1 MRVAIVHERLTEVA
15 GSEQVVAQLATQ
27 WPDAQVTIPI
37 VDPRVDIAFTDRVVS
52 GSLSDPYRRLGYR
65 SYVPL
70 LPLVPSWLRR
80 RELASAD
87 VVIISHHAFGV
98 AAAHAAGTTPSVA
111 YVHSP
116 ARWAWDEEMRKGEA
130 ASLPARAALDLL
142 SRLAIANERRSAGRV
157 TTVVASSSAVAE
169 RIERHWQRTAR
180 VVHPPVDTDFYRPDP
195 AEPIED
201 YFLLAGRLV
210 PYKRPELAIR
220 AAAAAGVRLVV
231 AGEGR
236 AAQRCMALPES
247 DGVTFLGRV
256 PNDEFRRLQRRAKA
270 LVMCGEE
277 DFGIVPVE
285 AMACGTPVVALG
297 VGGVLDSVDDG
308 ETGHLIQPG
317 DDAEVVDRFAAAL
330 ASFDRSRFDPN
341 VIRLRAERFSRHVFR
356 QAMAD
361 VVTATVAA

>member
-52 GSLSDPYRRLGYR
+52 GSLSDAYRRLGYR

-157 TTVVASSSAVAE
+157 TTVVASSSAVAAC
-169 RIERHWQRTAR
+169 T
-180 VVHPPVDTDFYRPDP
+180 
-195 AEPIED
+195 
-201 YFLLAGRLV
+201 G
-210 PYKRPELAIR
+210 
-220 AAAAAGVRLVV
+220 
-231 AGEGR
+231 
-236 AAQRCMALPES
+236 PES
-247 DGVTFLGRV
+247 ASPVTASRSTRTV
-256 PNDEFRRLQRRAKA
+256 SPRRRRSRPPCRGAAPSLALRTKA
-270 LVMCGEE
+270 LLSLQSPLRC
-277 DFGIVPVE
+277 
-285 AMACGTPVVALG
+285 
-297 VGGVLDSVDDG
+297 
-308 ETGHLIQPG
+308 
-317 DDAEVVDRFAAAL
+317 
-330 ASFDRSRFDPN
+330 RS
-341 VIRLRAERFSRHVFR
+341 IATSST
-356 QAMAD
+356 
-361 VVTATVAA
+361 TAW